1 MDFRSDTV
9 TQPTQAMR
17 EAMFSAP
24 VGDDVYGDDPTVNE
38 LEQFAAEL
46 AGFEAALFT
55 TSGTQAN
62 LLGLMAHC
70 ERGDEYLCG
79 QQAHNYKYEAGG
91 AAVLGSIQPQPIEN
105 NPDGTLPFDKLEAA
119 IKPDDAHF
127 ARTRLLSLENTI
139 NGKVIP
145 LSYLAEAREFVNKH
159 NLKLHLDGARVFNAA
174 VALDVPVKDIGQ
186 YFDSMTICLSKGLA
200 APVGS
205 LLLGSKEYIAKARRL
220 RKMVGGGMRQ
230 AGILAAAGKLAITE
244 QVAQLKQ
251 DHINAKALAEG
262 LAELPG
268 FSVNPDFVQTNIVFA
283 KLDAK
288 VDIQSIAEQLKQ
300 QNTSSAQETQFAL
313 SHTKTSLLKIFKPSY
328 RALNLCFRLILI
340 IELPLGGSFI
350 LRSII
355 AKSRIH
361 NAKNPPFNVSHFYF
375 HRLCQSFWRC

>member
-17 EAMFSAP
+17 EAMFTAP

-105 NPDGTLPFDKLEAA
+105 NPDGTLPFDKLAAA
-119 IKPDDAHF
+119 IKPDDMHF

-139 NGKVIP
+139 NGKVLPIT
-145 LSYLAEAREFVNKH
+145 YLAEARDFVNTH

-174 VALDVPVKDIGQ
+174 VALDVPVKEIAQ
-186 YFDSMTICLSKGLA
+186 YFDSMTICLSKGLS
-200 APVGS
+200 APVSS

-244 QVAQLKQ
+244 QVLQLKQ
-251 DHINAKALAEG
+251 DHINAKTLAQG

-268 FSVNPDFVQTNIVFA
+268 FSVNPDLVQTNIVFA
-283 KLDAK
+283 KLEPQ
-288 VDIQSIAEQLKQ
+288 VDIASIAEKLKQ
-300 QNTSSAQETQFAL
+300 QDVIITPGNPIRFVTHKDISEQDVATFLSAL
-313 SHTKTSLLKIFKPSY
+313 KSLL
-328 RALNLCFRLILI
+328 
-340 IELPLGGSFI
+340 
-350 LRSII
+350 
-355 AKSRIH
+355 
-361 NAKNPPFNVSHFYF
+361 
-375 HRLCQSFWRC
+375 

>member
-17 EAMFSAP
+17 EAMFTAP

-38 LEQFAAEL
+38 LEQYAAEL

-105 NPDGTLPFDKLEAA
+105 NSDGTLPFDKLAAA
-119 IKPDDAHF
+119 IKPDDMHF

-139 NGKVIP
+139 NGKVLP
-145 LSYLAEAREFVNKH
+145 LTYLAEAREFVNQH

-174 VALDVPVKDIGQ
+174 VALDVPVKEIAQ
-186 YFDSMTICLSKGLA
+186 YFDSMTICLSKGLC

-244 QVAQLKQ
+244 QVLQLKQ
-251 DHINAKALAEG
+251 DHINAKTLVQG

-268 FSVNPDFVQTNIVFA
+268 FSVNPDLVQTNIVFA
-283 KLDAK
+283 KLQPQ
-288 VDIQSIAEQLKQ
+288 VDIASIAEKLKQ
-300 QNTSSAQETQFAL
+300 QDIIITPGNPIRFVTHKDISEQDVATFLSAL
-313 SHTKTSLLKIFKPSY
+313 KSLL
-328 RALNLCFRLILI
+328 
-340 IELPLGGSFI
+340 
-350 LRSII
+350 
-355 AKSRIH
+355 
-361 NAKNPPFNVSHFYF
+361 
-375 HRLCQSFWRC
+375 

>member
-17 EAMFSAP
+17 EAMFAAP

-38 LEQFAAEL
+38 LEQYAAEL

-70 ERGDEYLCG
+70 DRGDEYLCG

-91 AAVLGSIQPQPIEN
+91 AAVLGSIQPQPVEN
-105 NPDGTLPFDKLEAA
+105 NPDGTLSFDKLAAA
-119 IKPDDAHF
+119 IKPDDMHF

-139 NGKVIP
+139 NGKVLP
-145 LSYLAEAREFVNKH
+145 LTYLAEAREFVNKH

-174 VALDVPVKDIGQ
+174 VALDVPVKQIAQ
-186 YFDSMTICLSKGLA
+186 HFDSMTICLSKGLS

-205 LLLGSKEYIAKARRL
+205 LLLGNKDYIAKARRL

-244 QVAQLKQ
+244 QVLQLKQ
-251 DHINAKALAEG
+251 DHINAKTLAQG
-262 LAELPG
+262 LTELPG
-268 FSVNPDFVQTNIVFA
+268 FSVNPDLVQTNIVFA
-283 KLDAK
+283 KLAPQ
-288 VDIQSIAEQLKQ
+288 VDIANIAEKLKQ
-300 QNTSSAQETQFAL
+300 QDIIITPGNPIRFVTHKDISEQDIDRFL
-313 SHTKTSLLKIFKPSY
+313 STLKSLL
-328 RALNLCFRLILI
+328 
-340 IELPLGGSFI
+340 
-350 LRSII
+350 
-355 AKSRIH
+355 
-361 NAKNPPFNVSHFYF
+361 
-375 HRLCQSFWRC
+375 

>member
-159 NLKLHLDGARVFNAA
+159 NLKLHLDGAV
-174 VALDVPVKDIGQ
+174 
-186 YFDSMTICLSKGLA
+186 CL
-200 APVGS
+200 
-205 LLLGSKEYIAKARRL
+205 
-220 RKMVGGGMRQ
+220 
-230 AGILAAAGKLAITE
+230 T
-244 QVAQLKQ
+244 QL
-251 DHINAKALAEG
+251 
-262 LAELPG
+262 
-268 FSVNPDFVQTNIVFA
+268 
-283 KLDAK
+283 
-288 VDIQSIAEQLKQ
+288 
-300 QNTSSAQETQFAL
+300 
-313 SHTKTSLLKIFKPSY
+313 
-328 RALNLCFRLILI
+328 
-340 IELPLGGSFI
+340 
-350 LRSII
+350 LRSMFPSKIL
-355 AKSRIH
+355 
-361 NAKNPPFNVSHFYF
+361 VST
-375 HRLCQSFWRC
+375 LIP